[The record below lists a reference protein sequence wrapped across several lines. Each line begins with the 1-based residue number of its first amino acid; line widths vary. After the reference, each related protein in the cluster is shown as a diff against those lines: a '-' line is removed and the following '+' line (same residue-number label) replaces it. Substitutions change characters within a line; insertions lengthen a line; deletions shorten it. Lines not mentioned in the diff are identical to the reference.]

1 MKNLAEA
8 MSRIPPD
15 ECGPFAVLGKAT
27 ALERQGKDILHF
39 EIGQP
44 DYQSP
49 EHIGQAAID
58 AIKSGYTR
66 YVETSGILEFKEAI
80 QDEIEHTRGFRPD
93 LDQILVVPGGNTG
106 IFITLASVL
115 NPGDEVIYPNP
126 SFPTYA
132 LSAHYLNAKH
142 VFVHAKEENEFRLS
156 PSDIIDK
163 ITDKTKLIVI
173 NSPQNPTGAVTKKH
187 ELEEIAEIA
196 EEKDIFIFTDE
207 IYSKML
213 YDETHYSCSVRDE
226 AKERTILLDG
236 MAKAYAMTG
245 WRLGYIVAPKP
256 VIHNM
261 CQFVVSSYSCV
272 PPFIQKAGVAALKG
286 DQSFIKK
293 NMEIFRKRRDTI
305 VNGLNSVPNVSCVTP
320 QGAFYAF
327 PNITK
332 SGMSSLEFADKLLQ
346 EAGVAC
352 LPGPAFGEYGEGFL
366 RFSYSTSLENITKAV
381 EAMKIFMEN
390 RN

>member
-1 MKNLAEA
+1 MKSLANA

-27 ALERQGKDILHF
+27 ALERQGKDVLHF

-44 DYQSP
+44 DYKSP
-49 EHIGQAAID
+49 DHISQAAID
-58 AIKSGYTR
+58 AIKSGFTR
-66 YVETSGILEFKEAI
+66 YVGTSGILEFKEAI
-80 QDEIEHTRGFRPD
+80 QDEIEVTRGFRPD
-93 LDQILVVPGGNTG
+93 LDQILAVPGGNTG
-106 IFITLASVL
+106 IFLAMASVL

-132 LSAHYLNAKH
+132 LAAHYLNAKH
-142 VFVHAKEENEFRLS
+142 VFVQAKEENEFRLS
-156 PSDIIDK
+156 PQDIIEK

-173 NSPQNPTGAVTKKH
+173 NSPQNPTGAVTKKK
-187 ELEEIAEIA
+187 ELEEIAAIA

-213 YDETHYSCSVRDE
+213 YDEKHFSCSVQDA

-245 WRLGYIVAPKP
+245 WRLGYLVAPKP
-256 VIHNM
+256 IINKM
-261 CQFVVSSYSCV
+261 CQFVVTSYSCV

-286 DQSFIKK
+286 DQTFIQK
-293 NMEIFRKRRDTI
+293 NMDVFRKRRDAI
-305 VNGLNSVPNVSCVTP
+305 VKGLNSLPNVSCVTP

-327 PNITK
+327 PNISKT
-332 SGMSSLEFADKLLQ
+332 GLSSIDLADRILQ
-346 EAGVAC
+346 ETGVAC

-366 RFSYSTSLENITKAV
+366 RFSYSTSIEKINDAIERMRILLEKL
-381 EAMKIFMEN
+381 
-390 RN
+390 